1 MPVCILYL
9 MPAAYARYLFTISK
23 AVMMV
28 NLFQQNESKKKEFW
42 CFLFTPTI
50 LIFSYII
57 PDI

>member
-28 NLFQQNESKKKEFW
+28 NLFQQNESKKKRVLVFPVH
-42 CFLFTPTI
+42 TNNPN
-50 LIFSYII
+50 IFIHYS
-57 PDI
+57 